1 MRLRRLSI
9 LAYPESRVW
18 STARCLEHDLMA
30 SGRSADLAI
39 DSLLKMIRAHV
50 EYDTRHRRPALSAFA
65 PAPALYR
72 HAFANASARWELD
85 ASMWFSAESSPLV
98 DVAVVKENPAVRSF
112 AAAAIRI
119 A

>member
-18 STARCLEHDLMA
+18 STARCLEYDLMA

-39 DSLLKMIRAHV
+39 DSLLKMIRAHI

-65 PAPALYR
+65 PAPTLYR
-72 HAFANASARWELD
+72 HAFSGASARWEVDTTL
-85 ASMWFSAESSPLV
+85 WFNGQASPLV
-98 DVAVVKENPAVRSF
+98 DIAVVKENPAVRSF
-112 AAAAIRI
+112 AAAAVRI

>member
-1 MRLRRLSI
+1 MRLRRLSV

-18 STARCLEHDLMA
+18 STARCLEFDLMS
-30 SGRSADLAI
+30 SGRTADLAI

-50 EYDTRHRRPALSAFA
+50 EYDARHHRPALSAFA

-72 HAFANASARWELD
+72 QAFVKASGRWVLD
-85 ASMWFSAESSPLV
+85 GQAWFASGSSPMV
-98 DVAVVKENPAVRSF
+98 DVAVVNEHPAVRSF
-112 AAAAIRI
+112 AAAAVRI

>member
-39 DSLLKMIRAHV
+39 DSLLKMIRAHI
-50 EYDTRHRRPALSAFA
+50 EYDARHHRLALSAFA

-72 HAFANASARWELD
+72 SAFANAAGRWELD
-85 ASMWFSAESSPLV
+85 GAPLFPGGLPPIV
-98 DVAVVKENPAVRSF
+98 DVAVVPENPAVRSF
-112 AAAAIRI
+112 AAAAVRI

>member
-1 MRLRRLSI
+1 MRLRRLSV

-39 DSLLKMIRAHV
+39 DSLIKMIRAHI
-50 EYDTRHRRPALSAFA
+50 EYDARHHRPALSAFA

-72 HAFANASARWELD
+72 QAFVNARGRWVLD
-85 ASMWFSAESSPLV
+85 GEPWFPNDQSPVV
-98 DVAVVKENPAVRSF
+98 DVAVVQENPAVRSF